1 MNLLDEKH
9 INVDFVEKEIKS
21 IRCSQYDK
29 DSREYI
35 VHFFDNGKKRL
46 ISSQEKVVLKL
57 MKPDANPV
65 VNYCTINEDGTVIF
79 KLTEQICAVAGT
91 APFQFMLLD
100 TNEKTIANTMPLKLI
115 IEKGVFDNDTVT
127 SSYEFDALLSIL
139 LEIEDIK
146 DHLTELNTK
155 VEINETER
163 IKNENK
169 RIEKEAQRDNAE
181 KQRESQELKRQTNSD
196 AAIKNAQEA
205 TNKANNAANNLQE
218 KLEAHHFVLTEDKDI
233 AGGVP
238 SLDTNT
244 KIPIIELYEATTKSK
259 GITQLTDSTTSTS
272 TTTAA
277 TPNSVKTVNDALI
290 NEINRAKSAESKLTT
305 NLNNEVTRAKV
316 SEKNNADTISAE
328 TTRAITKE
336 NEIATN
342 LANEITRATGTESTL
357 ISNLNAEI
365 TRSKKAEQ
373 INADNISAEITRAKA
388 VESDLYSKKVDK
400 TTVAEANNLGL
411 VKSGTDITVD
421 TSGNVSVNDN
431 SHKHIVSNISDLTA
445 TASELNVLDGI
456 TATTTELNYVDGVIS
471 NIQTQLNSKSA
482 NGHTHDDR
490 YYTES
495 EIDTKVSTINS
506 SISSHI
512 GNKSNPHSVTKAQ
525 VGLGN
530 VENKSS
536 ATIRGEITK
545 SNVTTA
551 LGYTP
556 YTPNEVD
563 NKLSALETNID
574 WKESVATYSD
584 IATTYPNPVDGW
596 TVNVKDTDYTYRYNN
611 TSWVAISANAI
622 PKATNSVDGLLS
634 KEEHANYD
642 DANSKKHTHSNKSVI
657 DGISSTNVSNW
668 NSAKTHASS
677 AHAPSNAQANTIEN
691 IKVNGIALTP
701 TSKAVDIKVPTKISQ
716 LSNDSGFITSNDI
729 DKPIIKT
736 DKGNY
741 IDDSNNADIRYSYI
755 ILGSQTGRKIALL
768 EMSKSLG
775 NNGQKA
781 GDFVFPI
788 TFKDSYYSVMID
800 KTFDTGNISYTLESN
815 ESSRTTTGLHVSFG
829 AHGDNLVNSHY
840 GELSKRVHIIVMGE
854 V

>member
-1 MNLLDEKH
+1 MVKYEMND
-9 INVDFVEKEIKS
+9 
-21 IRCSQYDK
+21 
-29 DSREYI
+29 
-35 VHFFDNGKKRL
+35 
-46 ISSQEKVVLKL
+46 
-57 MKPDANPV
+57 
-65 VNYCTINEDGTVIF
+65 
-79 KLTEQICAVAGT
+79 
-91 APFQFMLLD
+91 
-100 TNEKTIANTMPLKLI
+100 
-115 IEKGVFDNDTVT
+115 
-127 SSYEFDALLSIL
+127 
-139 LEIEDIK
+139 
-146 DHLTELNTK
+146 
-155 VEINETER
+155 
-163 IKNENK
+163 
-169 RIEKEAQRDNAE
+169 
-181 KQRESQELKRQTNSD
+181 
-196 AAIKNAQEA
+196 
-205 TNKANNAANNLQE
+205 
-218 KLEAHHFVLTEDKDI
+218 
-233 AGGVP
+233 
-238 SLDTNT
+238 
-244 KIPIIELYEATTKSK
+244 
-259 GITQLTDSTTSTS
+259 
-272 TTTAA
+272 
-277 TPNSVKTVNDALI
+277 
-290 NEINRAKSAESKLTT
+290 
-305 NLNNEVTRAKV
+305 
-316 SEKNNADTISAE
+316 
-328 TTRAITKE
+328 
-336 NEIATN
+336 
-342 LANEITRATGTESTL
+342 TL

-596 TVNVKDTDYTYRYNN
+596 TVNVKDTDYILMLHCFKQ
-611 TSWVAISANAI
+611 SF
-622 PKATNSVDGLLS
+622 
-634 KEEHANYD
+634 NY
-642 DANSKKHTHSNKSVI
+642 
-657 DGISSTNVSNW
+657 
-668 NSAKTHASS
+668 
-677 AHAPSNAQANTIEN
+677 
-691 IKVNGIALTP
+691 
-701 TSKAVDIKVPTKISQ
+701 
-716 LSNDSGFITSNDI
+716 
-729 DKPIIKT
+729 
-736 DKGNY
+736 
-741 IDDSNNADIRYSYI
+741 
-755 ILGSQTGRKIALL
+755 
-768 EMSKSLG
+768 
-775 NNGQKA
+775 
-781 GDFVFPI
+781 
-788 TFKDSYYSVMID
+788 
-800 KTFDTGNISYTLESN
+800 
-815 ESSRTTTGLHVSFG
+815 
-829 AHGDNLVNSHY
+829 
-840 GELSKRVHIIVMGE
+840 
-854 V
+854 